1 VEQPELV
8 QASGEFEAAMADGN
22 TIGFCQSMA
31 AKAEQAGDTDEAQI
45 WGFMQ
50 VIFGT
55 LALLPSVAF

>member
-1 VEQPELV
+1 M
-8 QASGEFEAAMADGN
+8 EFEAAMAEGN

-31 AKAEQAGDTDEAQI
+31 TKAEQAGDNDKAQI

-55 LALLPSVAF
+55 LGLLLTAAF